1 MPEFSHEIVSKS
13 LYNKNYLDLCVDDAG
28 SREYSV
34 EKWKKVGEDGLGHSS
49 WLRLIKNTMFRGAT
63 KITLDAKGRLAI
75 PTRYRERLAARCDG
89 QLVVTVDRDHCL
101 LVYPL
106 PDWEEIERKLI
117 RLPSLHKLARQMQR
131 IMVGYATEVDIDG
144 HGRILLSRELR
155 DFAGLDRQAILI
167 GQGNKFELW
176 DEERWNGKR
185 DEWLATDDD
194 GDLPPDLESLSL

>member
-1 MPEFSHEIVSKS
+1 
-13 LYNKNYLDLCVDDAG
+13 
-28 SREYSV
+28 
-34 EKWKKVGEDGLGHSS
+34 
-49 WLRLIKNTMFRGAT
+49 MFRGAT

-75 PTRYRERLAARCDG
+75 PTRYRERLATRCDG
-89 QLVVTVDRDHCL
+89 QLVATVDRDHCL
-101 LVYPL
+101 LIYPL